1 MSHSRHTE
9 YDIPECLSLWVH
21 CYGVP
26 SEVAMISAHSTN
38 VTVSPVA
45 ESRGSSL
52 MMMAPSGNMTTSSSP
67 TTSSSSSSWST
78 TSSWSSVLVPLV
90 CPLAMASSLSLYC
103 SASCSFRSNC
113 CLYSWAFLFASFSC
127 CSSSFR
133 LSFSVG
139 SYRKPQTVYFQID
152 LAFQKVQFKW
162 KSLLVRPCVWHLCG
176 WRMIQISA
184 SVLELVWC
192 PLLWFLL

>member
-9 YDIPECLSLWVH
+9 YVIPESLSLWVH

-26 SEVAMISAHSTN
+26 SEVVVISAASTN
-38 VTVSPVA
+38 VTVSPVV

-67 TTSSSSSSWST
+67 TSSSSSWIT
-78 TSSWSSVLVPLV
+78 TSSWGSVLVPLV
-90 CPLAMASSLSLYC
+90 CPMEMASSLSLYC

-127 CSSSFR
+127 CSSSSR
-133 LSFSVG
+133 LSFSVC
-139 SYRKPQTVYFQID
+139 SYNKPQTVYFQID
-152 LAFQKVQFKW
+152 FAFQKVRFKW
-162 KSLLVRPCVWHLCG
+162 ESLLIRPCV
-176 WRMIQISA
+176 
-184 SVLELVWC
+184 
-192 PLLWFLL
+192 